1 MFKELVQIDEWHC
14 NSVTM
19 RIISGVV
26 PGASRLVRLRSNY
39 QKESGKDLSDLI
51 IMTLVVAMLVSPA
64 ATSIS
69 ALRFFTAG
77 RDTITPGI

>member
-1 MFKELVQIDEWHC
+1 
-14 NSVTM
+14 
-19 RIISGVV
+19 
-26 PGASRLVRLRSNY
+26 
-39 QKESGKDLSDLI
+39 
-51 IMTLVVAMLVSPA
+51 VVAMLASPA